1 MGEQAAGAPAPLDG
15 IKVLDMSRVFAG
27 PVAGRILSD
36 LGAEVVKVE
45 PPEGDVTRLW
55 GRKAAGLST
64 YYVQQNVGKRNISID
79 LRVEGGADLIKQ
91 LVAEADIV
99 IENFRPGI
107 MARYGIDYESLREVK
122 PDIVMVSISGFGQTG
137 PESGRAAYAAI
148 LHGEAGAIHVPEV
161 PSQARDVS
169 FSAADVLSGMH
180 GVIGLLAALRVRD
193 QTGIGQHIDIAMMDV
208 MTFSSDASQSIL
220 DDAGHDPRG
229 GQIFDA
235 VGGPILLSGEVK
247 WFWYQ
252 LSNMHGLVDPGA
264 KDRPIEQKKADRW
277 GLIEQWMLDQP
288 DRATLTAKLDEANL
302 AWGNIRELGD
312 VLESP
317 TIKHRETVATIDNRE
332 GGTRNVIR
340 SPYVM
345 SESPTRD
352 PGSIA
357 VRGEHNYDVMAEW
370 LDLSLADTDELLG
383 AGVLVRDEW
392 AEQLHG

>member
-1 MGEQAAGAPAPLDG
+1 M
-15 IKVLDMSRVFAG
+15 
-27 PVAGRILSD
+27 
-36 LGAEVVKVE
+36 
-45 PPEGDVTRLW
+45 
-55 GRKAAGLST
+55 
-64 YYVQQNVGKRNISID
+64 
-79 LRVEGGADLIKQ
+79 
-91 LVAEADIV
+91 
-99 IENFRPGI
+99 
-107 MARYGIDYESLREVK
+107 
-122 PDIVMVSISGFGQTG
+122 
-137 PESGRAAYAAI
+137 
-148 LHGEAGAIHVPEV
+148 
-161 PSQARDVS
+161 
-169 FSAADVLSGMH
+169 
-180 GVIGLLAALRVRD
+180 
-193 QTGIGQHIDIAMMDV
+193 
-208 MTFSSDASQSIL
+208 
-220 DDAGHDPRG
+220 
-229 GQIFDA
+229 
-235 VGGPILLSGEVK
+235 K

-252 LSNMHGLVDPGA
+252 LSNQHGLTDPGA

-277 GLIEQWMLDQP
+277 SLIEQWMLDQP

-317 TIKHRETVATIDNRE
+317 TIKHRDTVATIDNRD

-383 AGVLVRDEW
+383 AGVLLRDEW